1 MNCKQ
6 ISQEILKNLNERTR
20 SIISRRFALG
30 KNSKQETLEAIGK
43 NYKITRER
51 VRQIE
56 RDGIKKAQKFTSS
69 PEIKEQFNELISFF
83 ENEINKSGGIKKE
96 DKIFIENNLEEDKN
110 CILFLIS
117 LSNKI
122 TREKETD
129 DFYGFLGTNK
139 NSISLAKNVSFDFV
153 KILKKI
159 GHPEDIDNLYSQ
171 YEGKESKEV
180 FCNYLEISKEIL
192 RAFDQEKLGLKIW
205 PEINPKTVKDKIK
218 LILKDKKEPVHFKD
232 IVEMVDSLG
241 ERLLKKRNLH
251 PQTVHNELI
260 RNQEFVLVGRG
271 YYALKEWG
279 YNPGQVR
286 DVIYQVLNA
295 SEGSLPKDQ
304 ILNSVLSQRIVKEST
319 VLLNLQNKKF
329 FTRDE
334 EGKYKIRES

>member
-56 RDGIKKAQKFTSS
+56 RDGIKKAQKLTNS
-69 PEIKEQFNELISFF
+69 PEIKEQFDEIISFF
-83 ENEINKSGGIKKE
+83 ENEINKAGGVKKE

-110 CILFLIS
+110 CILFLFS

-122 TREKETD
+122 IREKETD

-139 NSISLAKNVSFDFV
+139 NSISQAKNVSSNFI

-192 RAFDQEKLGLKIW
+192 KAFDQEKLGLKIW

>member
-20 SIISRRFALG
+20 SIVSRRFALG

-56 RDGIKKAQKFTSS
+56 RDGVKKAQKLTSS
-69 PEIKEQFNELISFF
+69 PEIKEQFNEVISFF
-83 ENEINKSGGIKKE
+83 ENEINKAGGVKKE
-96 DKIFIENNLEEDKN
+96 DKIFIENNLEEEKN

-122 TREKETD
+122 VREKETD
-129 DFYGFLGTNK
+129 DFYGLLGTNK
-139 NSISLAKNVSFDFV
+139 NSISLAKNVSSNFI

-192 RAFDQEKLGLKIW
+192 KAFDGEKLGLKIW
-205 PEINPKTVKDKIK
+205 PEINPRTVKDKIK

-241 ERLLKKRNLH
+241 GRLLKKRNLH